1 VKEIAVKMGVCAVA
15 TVNVAEGIAR
25 SIRKGGYD
33 SGDIGI
39 ASGSVEDECDALM
52 FLDRS
57 VTPEEG
63 AKADAPD
70 FGTAV
75 VAVAR
80 NAHGSCGLV
89 RLAYVPEYG
98 RFLDLVDDEAERV

>member
-1 VKEIAVKMGVCAVA
+1 MA

-39 ASGSVEDECDALM
+39 VAEAVEDECDALM

-57 VTPEEG
+57 VTPEES

-75 VAVAR
+75 MTVAR
-80 NAHGSCGLV
+80 SAHGSCGLV
-89 RLAYVPEYG
+89 RLAYASEFG
-98 RFLDLVDDEAERV
+98 RFLDLVDDNEAERA